1 VTPVYKFSDTRNFA
15 GNITYYSSMLAGND
29 AFSDSDEDILA
40 ETVLTSSQAEVTF
53 SSLNTLAAGYQHL
66 QIRAIIRT
74 TRNANN
80 SNYYLRFNGDTGANY
95 AQHYMRGNGSAM
107 ESNNL
112 QTSGTE
118 GVYVY
123 QGATSATSGT
133 GTYAASVI
141 DILDPFD
148 TNKYTTTR
156 ILTGFTGAINRVLLE
171 SGLWMDTDAITSITL
186 DEYYGSSFAAG
197 SRFTLIGMK

>member
-1 VTPVYKFSDTRNFA
+1 MTPVFPL
-15 GNITYYSSMLAGND
+15 SSSSFGDYQRYLSALAGNT
-29 AFSDSDEDILA
+29 AFDPSDEDILA
-40 ETVLTSSQAEVTF
+40 EEVLASSAAEVSF

-66 QIRAIIRT
+66 QIRMMARS
-74 TRNANN
+74 TRSADN
-80 SNYYLRFNGDTGANY
+80 SEFYLRFNGDTGANY

-107 ESNNL
+107 ESANL

-118 GVYVY
+118 GVRCY
-123 QGATSATSGT
+123 QTLTAATSGAD
-133 GTYAASVI
+133 TYAASVI

-156 ILTGFTGAINRVLLE
+156 IFTGFTGAINRVLLE

-186 DEYYGSSFAAG
+186 DEYYGSSFDAG
-197 SRFTLIGMK
+197 SRFTLIGVK